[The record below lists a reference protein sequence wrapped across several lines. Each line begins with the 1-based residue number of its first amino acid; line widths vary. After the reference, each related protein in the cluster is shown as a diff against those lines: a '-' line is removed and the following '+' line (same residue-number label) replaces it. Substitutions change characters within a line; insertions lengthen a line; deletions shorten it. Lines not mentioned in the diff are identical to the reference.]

1 MCCDKEEYHLTY
13 IYIFKVGNIFMA
25 LYTFGINE
33 KFGNN
38 FTAANCTD
46 NSPSKIVNMCIQY
59 NRHNF

>member
-1 MCCDKEEYHLTY
+1 
-13 IYIFKVGNIFMA
+13 MA

-59 NRHNF
+59 NRHNFYMYTYFTIMIT